1 MRPTGNLRATV
12 ASRGFRR
19 LLGVRLVSQYG
30 DGLFQAGLAGS
41 LLFSPE
47 RQASPAAIASG
58 FAILLLP
65 YSLVGPFVGVFLD
78 RWSRRTI
85 LAVANLLRALLVVP
99 AAALIWTHAEG
110 AAFALLALG
119 VIAINRFFLAGLSAA
134 QPHVVEDRLLVTAN
148 AVAATL
154 GTLCYSVGL
163 ATAVV
168 VRPDDHGYATVALAG
183 GIGYLL
189 SAVLA
194 RVWFR
199 RDELG
204 PDAEERV
211 GGSITAALAVV
222 ARGMVAGFGHLARRP
237 APGSALLAQAAHR
250 GLYGVLALAVL
261 VLYRHTFFPDQP
273 HASMAG
279 LGQIVIAGGLGSLLA
294 AFLTP
299 PVVRRIGAWRWIAA
313 VMAMVGVVVFALG
326 LPFRPGLFTVAVFL
340 INVAA
345 QGTKIVVD
353 TMLQYEC
360 DDAYRGRVF
369 SINDT
374 AFNLSFVIGLYV
386 GSVVLPPDGRSAA
399 VIIAVAVGYEVLALV
414 YGVTAARRVRRGAE
428 PVAVPVR

>member
-30 DGLFQAGLAGS
+30 DGLFQAGLAGG

-47 RQASPAAIASG
+47 RQAGPAAIASG

-65 YSLVGPFVGVFLD
+65 YSLLGPFVGVFLD

-85 LAVANLLRALLVVP
+85 LAGANLIRALLVLP
-99 AAALIWTHAEG
+99 AAALIWSHADG
-110 AAFALLALG
+110 PAFALLALC

-134 QPHVVEDRLLVTAN
+134 QPHVVDDPLLVTAN

-163 ATAVV
+163 ATAVL
-168 VRPDDHGYATVALAG
+168 VRPNDHGYALLALAG
-183 GIGYLL
+183 AVGYLI
-189 SAVLA
+189 SATLA
-194 RVWFR
+194 RFSFR
-199 RDELG
+199 RDQLG
-204 PDAEERV
+204 PDAGERAA
-211 GGSITAALAVV
+211 GSIAAALAAV

-250 GLYGVLALAVL
+250 GLYGVLALTVL
-261 VLYRHTFFPDQP
+261 VLYRRTFFPDQP

-279 LGQIVIAGGLGSLLA
+279 LGQIVIAGGLGSLVA

-299 PVVRRIGAWRWIAA
+299 PVVRRVGGWRWITG
-313 VMAMVGVVVFALG
+313 VMAAVGVVVFALG
-326 LPFRPGLFTVAVFL
+326 LPFRPGLFTVAVFF

-374 AFNLSFVIGLYV
+374 AFNLTFVIGLYV
-386 GSVVLPPDGRSAA
+386 GSVLLPPDGRSAA
-399 VIIAVAVGYEVLALV
+399 VMIAVAVGYELLAV
-414 YGVTAARRVRRGAE
+414 GYGLTAARRARRGTE
-428 PVAVPVR
+428 PVVVPVR